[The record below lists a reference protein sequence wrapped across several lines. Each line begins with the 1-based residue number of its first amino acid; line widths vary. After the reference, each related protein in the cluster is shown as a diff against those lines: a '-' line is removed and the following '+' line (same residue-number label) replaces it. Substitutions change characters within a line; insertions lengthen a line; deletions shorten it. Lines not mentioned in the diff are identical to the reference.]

1 MAFSIMNK
9 TALVTGAGRRIGKAT
24 AIRLGAEGANVI
36 LHYNSSEK
44 EAAEIANIIREKGRK
59 AWTIQADLADSDV
72 AGDFF
77 SCAVECAGSVDILIN
92 NASIF
97 PKTTLDTLTP
107 ENFFHNITVNALSPF
122 LLARSFS
129 QQEREGV
136 VINMLDTKIVDYE
149 QEHAAYQASKR
160 ILFTLT
166 RMTAM
171 EYAPKIRVN
180 GVAPGLI
187 LPPEGEDESY
197 LQRRA
202 SSNLLNKW
210 GHPDDIADA
219 ILFLIRSD
227 FVTGQVLFVDGGKF
241 MKGMTYG
248 L

>member
-24 AIRLGAEGANVI
+24 AIRLGTEGANVI

-44 EAAEIANIIREKGRK
+44 EAEETANIIREKGRK
-59 AWTIQADLADSDV
+59 TWTLQADLADSDI
-72 AGDFF
+72 AGEFF
-77 SCAVECAGSVDILIN
+77 SYATDCAGYIDVLIN

-97 PKTTLDTLTP
+97 PKAALGTLTP
-107 ENFFHNITVNALSPF
+107 ENLFDNIAVNALSPF
-122 LLARSFS
+122 LLARSFA

-149 QEHAAYQASKR
+149 QEHAAYLVSKR

-166 RMTAM
+166 RMTAI

-210 GHPDDIADA
+210 GHPNDIADA
-219 ILFLIRSD
+219 IMFLIKSD
-227 FVTGQVLFVDGGKF
+227 FITGQILFVDGGKF